1 MSLPS
6 PNKPKLSR
14 AQLGTF
20 ELGSNCVW
28 VHFPPLAKRR
38 GEKIKSRESATEGR
52 REMVNAKMARVLIAK
67 AKKEV
72 ISGRHL
78 TIAKERTYYIRELG
92 KQLHVKEGKIDAKQL
107 KAKSGSAIKTAL
119 GREFCIFDS
128 GFHDDWKKI
137 TRGPQIMLPK
147 EIGFIIAELGLD
159 SKSIV
164 VEAGTG
170 SGGLA
175 CALAHICRKI
185 FSYDINQENTELG
198 KANAKQLRLKNIT
211 FKTKDITKGIDEK
224 DVDAVIL
231 DLPESSKAINAAEK
245 ALAIG
250 GFLVSYSPTVI
261 PMQRFANEIENNSRF
276 ILLKNLE
283 LIQRDWKIEGE
294 SARPVSTMA
303 SHTGFLTIARKIC
316 K

>member
-1 MSLPS
+1 MA
-6 PNKPKLSR
+6 KL
-14 AQLGTF
+14 L
-20 ELGSNCVW
+20 V
-28 VHFPPLAKRR
+28 
-38 GEKIKSRESATEGR
+38 
-52 REMVNAKMARVLIAK
+52 AK
-67 AKKEV
+67 AKKELV
-72 ISGRHL
+72 SGKHL
-78 TIAKERTYYIRELG
+78 TVAKARSYYISNISRDLQIQEGNISAKELKKADG
-92 KQLHVKEGKIDAKQL
+92 SVVKSSQ
-107 KAKSGSAIKTAL
+107 

-159 SKSIV
+159 SKSTV

-175 CALAHICRKI
+175 CALAHVCRKI
-185 FSYDINQENTELG
+185 FSYDINAENTELG

-211 FKTKDITKGIDEK
+211 FKTKDISKGIDEK

-231 DLPESSKAINAAEK
+231 DLPEPSKAINAAEK

-250 GFLVSYSPTVI
+250 GFLVNYSPTVI

-303 SHTGFLTIARKIC
+303 SHTGLSDNREKNLQNLIAITAHYGC
-316 K
+316 FFVVI

>member
-1 MSLPS
+1 
-6 PNKPKLSR
+6 
-14 AQLGTF
+14 
-20 ELGSNCVW
+20 
-28 VHFPPLAKRR
+28 
-38 GEKIKSRESATEGR
+38 
-52 REMVNAKMARVLIAK
+52 MARVLITK
-67 AKKEV
+67 AKKEFV
-72 ISGRHL
+72 SGRNL
-78 TIAKERTYYIRELG
+78 TVAKARSYYINDIAKD
-92 KQLHVKEGKIDAKQL
+92 LHVQEGAISAKEL
-107 KAKSGSAIKTAL
+107 KNPDGAIVKSSL

-147 EIGFIIAELGLD
+147 EIGFIIAETGLN
-159 SKSIV
+159 SKSVV

-170 SGGLA
+170 SGGLS
-175 CALAHICRKI
+175 CMLAHICKKVY
-185 FSYDINQENTELG
+185 SYDINADNTELG
-198 KANAKQLRLKNIT
+198 KANAKQLKIKNIV

-224 DVDAVIL
+224 DADAVIL

-245 ALAIG
+245 AIAVG
-250 GFLVSYSPTVI
+250 GFLVNYSPTVI
-261 PMQRFANEIENNSRF
+261 PMQRFANEIENNEKF

-294 SARPVSTMA
+294 SARPVSTIA

>member
-1 MSLPS
+1 M
-6 PNKPKLSR
+6 
-14 AQLGTF
+14 
-20 ELGSNCVW
+20 
-28 VHFPPLAKRR
+28 
-38 GEKIKSRESATEGR
+38 
-52 REMVNAKMARVLIAK
+52 AKMIIAK

-72 ISGRHL
+72 VSGRNL
-78 TIAKERTYYIRELG
+78 TIAKARSYYI
-92 KQLHVKEGKIDAKQL
+92 KDSSKDLHVQEGIISAKEL
-107 KAKSGSAIKTAL
+107 KKPDGSVVKSSQ

-128 GFHDDWKKI
+128 KFHDDWKRI

-147 EIGFIIAELGLD
+147 EIGFIIAEAGLN

-170 SGGLA
+170 SGGLG
-175 CALAHICRKI
+175 CMLGRICKKV
-185 FSYDINQENTELG
+185 FSYDINAENTELG
-198 KANAKQLRLKNIT
+198 KNNAKQLKIKNIT

-224 DVDAVIL
+224 DVDLVSL
-231 DLPESSKAINAAEK
+231 DIPEPVKAIEAAEK
-245 ALAIG
+245 ALAVG
-250 GFLVSYSPTVI
+250 GFLINYSPTVI
-261 PMQRFANEIENNSRF
+261 PMQRFANEIEANSKF

-294 SARPVSTMA
+294 SARPVSTIA